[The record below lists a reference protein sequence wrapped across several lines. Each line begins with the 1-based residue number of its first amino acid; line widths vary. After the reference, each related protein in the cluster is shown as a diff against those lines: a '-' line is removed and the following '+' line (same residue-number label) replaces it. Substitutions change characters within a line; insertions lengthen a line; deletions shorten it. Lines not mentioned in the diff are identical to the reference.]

1 MLALLPSPQYSTT
14 SPITI
19 DLECTLIDRADRAD
33 SADAKLSSCSVATKF
48 ASAGRGSC
56 RHGFSKCAC
65 NAVTCATA
73 CALLDQGPFVGPFA
87 GQRDRPF
94 FDNEAGDQKLEF
106 LKLPW
111 NEQHER
117 VFGQADAMTICYQM
131 CSITCNNMCQQVHDR
146 DTQQ

>member
-19 DLECTLIDRADRAD
+19 DLECILIDRADRAD
-33 SADAKLSSCSVATKF
+33 SADAKLSSCSAATNF
-48 ASAGRGSC
+48 APAGRGSC
-56 RHGFSKCAC
+56 KHGFSKCAC

-94 FDNEAGDQKLEF
+94 LDNFMFPLMHEAGDQKLEF

-111 NEQHER
+111 NVQHEM
-117 VFGQADAMTICYQM
+117 VFGQPDAMTICCQI
-131 CSITCNNMCQQVHDR
+131 CSIVYGNR
-146 DTQQ
+146 IG